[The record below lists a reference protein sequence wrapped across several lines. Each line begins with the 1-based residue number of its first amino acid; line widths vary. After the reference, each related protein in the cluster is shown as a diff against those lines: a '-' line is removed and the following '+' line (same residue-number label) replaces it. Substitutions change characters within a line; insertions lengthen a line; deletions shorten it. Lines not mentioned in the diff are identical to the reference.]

1 MIKALFKK
9 EFIDSIRDKRSVFA
23 ALLGALFTP
32 LFFAGVMTFTLEK
45 SDSVDEL
52 YVDIKN
58 QQQAPHIVEL
68 LKQAKVLHAD
78 KPEKGKKFTL
88 DGEDKEHSEITLT
101 FAEDFADKLAKGE
114 TADVVILSDFSR
126 KDARSQIS
134 RVKEVINAYQSQ
146 VGAMKLI
153 ARGVAP
159 NVMQVIKVT
168 ENDTS
173 SPTSKSA
180 MILGMLGVMI
190 LVTVFVSSTNVAI
203 DTSAGERERN
213 SLELLLMQPVSTFDV
228 VMAKMFNTASFSVI
242 GGTLTIV
249 LTALVIP
256 FIPLHKLGAAFNFD
270 AQLAT
275 TIWLIVMPL
284 AFFASAFQLTVAFHA
299 KSFKEAQSYIQ
310 YTIALPVFVPMTLE
324 LTNYKHPVL
333 EYLPIVAQQQAI
345 SQLFR
350 GELESYMPVMI
361 GSAVTAACAAALVI
375 FISKSLKSEK
385 VVLGL

>member
-9 EFIDSIRDKRSVFA
+9 EFIDAIRDKRSVFA

-32 LFFAGVMTFTLEK
+32 LFFAGMMTFTLEQA
-45 SDSVDEL
+45 SSVDEL
-52 YVDIKN
+52 YIDIKN
-58 QQQAPHIVEL
+58 QEQAPQLISL
-68 LKQAKVLHAD
+68 LKQAKILHAET
-78 KPEKGKKFTL
+78 PEKGKKFTL
-88 DGEDKEHSEITLT
+88 DGEEQTHSKVTLT
-101 FAEDFADKLAKGE
+101 FAEDFAEKLAKGE
-114 TADVVILSDFSR
+114 TGEVVILSDFSR
-126 KDARSQIS
+126 KDARSQIG
-134 RVKEVINAYQSQ
+134 RVKDVLNGYQSQ

-153 ARGVAP
+153 ARGVSP
-159 NVMQVIKVT
+159 NAMQVIKIT

-173 SPTSKSA
+173 SPSSKSA
-180 MILGMLGVMI
+180 IILGMLGVMI
-190 LVTVFVSSTNVAI
+190 LVTIFVSSTNVAI
-203 DTSAGERERN
+203 DSSAGERERN

-228 VMAKMFNTASFSVI
+228 VMAKMLNTSSFSII

-270 AQLAT
+270 ATFAL

-284 AFFASAFQLTVAFHA
+284 AFFAAAFQLTTAFHA

-310 YTIALPVFVPMTLE
+310 YTIMVPIILPMALE
-324 LTNYKHPVL
+324 ITNYKHPVL
-333 EYLPIVAQQQAI
+333 SYLPILAQQQAI

-350 GELESYMPVMI
+350 GELESFTPVI
-361 GSAVTAACAAALVI
+361 GGSIVTLVCAAALVK
-375 FISKSLKSEK
+375 FIAKSLKSEK

>member
-9 EFIDSIRDKRSVFA
+9 EFIDSIRDKRAVFA

-32 LFFAGVMTFTLEK
+32 LFFAGVMTFTLEQA
-45 SDSVDEL
+45 DSVDEL

-58 QQQAPHIVEL
+58 QQQAPHIVSL
-68 LKQAKVLHAD
+68 MKQAKILHAD
-78 KPEKGKKFTL
+78 KPEKGKKFQL
-88 DGEDKEHSEITLT
+88 DGEQKEHSEITLT
-101 FAEDFADKLAKGE
+101 FTEDFAAKLAKGE
-114 TADVVILSDFSR
+114 TAEVVILSDFSR
-126 KDARSQIS
+126 KDARSQIG
-134 RVKEVINAYQSQ
+134 RVRDVLNAYQAQ

-153 ARGVAP
+153 ARGIAP

-228 VMAKMFNTASFSVI
+228 VMAKMLNTASFSVI

-256 FIPLHKLGAAFNFD
+256 FIPLHKLGAAFHFD
-270 AQLAT
+270 AQLAM
-275 TIWLIVMPL
+275 TIWLIIMPL
-284 AFFASAFQLTVAFHA
+284 AFFAAAFQLTVAFHA

-310 YTIALPVFVPMTLE
+310 YTIALPVFIPMTLE
-324 LTNYKHPVL
+324 LTSYKHPLL
-333 EYLPIVAQQQAI
+333 EYFPIVAQQQAI

-350 GELESYMPVMI
+350 GELESYIPLMV
-361 GSAVTAACAAALVI
+361 GSAVTALCAAALVT
-375 FISKSLKSEK
+375 FISRSLKSEK

>member
-9 EFIDSIRDKRSVFA
+9 EFLDAIRDKRSVFA
-23 ALLGALFTP
+23 ALLGALFAP
-32 LFFAGVMTFTLEK
+32 VFFAGVMIFTLEQA
-45 SDSVDEL
+45 SSVDEL
-52 YVDIKN
+52 YIDIQN
-58 QQQAPHIVEL
+58 SEQAPHIIGL
-68 LKQAKVLHAD
+68 LKQAKILHAD
-78 KPEKGKKFTL
+78 KPETGKTFKL
-88 DGEDKEHSEITLT
+88 DGEDKTHSEVTLT
-101 FAEDFADKLAKGE
+101 FAEDFAEKLAKGE
-114 TADVVILSDFSR
+114 TAEVVLLSDFSR
-126 KDARSQIS
+126 KDAKSQIH
-134 RVKEVINAYQSQ
+134 RVKKVLNAYQSQ

-153 ARGVAP
+153 ARGVSP
-159 NVMQVIKVT
+159 SVMQVIKIT

-173 SPTSKSA
+173 NPSSKSA

-190 LVTVFVSSTNVAI
+190 LVTIFVSSTNVAI
-203 DTSAGERERN
+203 DSSAGERERN

-228 VMAKMFNTASFSVI
+228 VMAKMFNTSSFSII

-270 AQLAT
+270 FMFAL

-284 AFFASAFQLTVAFHA
+284 AFFAAAFQLTTAFHA

-310 YTIALPVFVPMTLE
+310 YTVMVPIFVPMVLE
-324 LTNYKHPVL
+324 ISNYKHPLL
-333 EYLPIVAQQQAI
+333 EYVPIVAQQQAI

-350 GELESYMPVMI
+350 GELESYTPVMI
-361 GSAVTAACAAALVI
+361 GSLVTLLCAAGLVK
-375 FISKSLKSEK
+375 FIARSLKSEK